1 MQNPKTSLAT
11 EFLLLAILALL
22 WGTSYIFIKIALV
35 DIPPITLIAMRV
47 SISALFLTGVVLW
60 RNDEIPRDGKTWRM
74 LLVQAIFNSIGAWT
88 VLAWGQQYVDSGLA
102 SVLNST
108 SPVFL
113 FFITLFVTR
122 HETVNKAK
130 LIGAMLGVAGVAMI
144 VGPDALR
151 GLGANIGGQAAI
163 LLGALLYACGA
174 IYGKRFGTLSAP
186 VTAAGTMVWAS
197 IFLIPAS
204 LLLDQPWT
212 LTPAPRAIIAVL
224 ILSVF
229 CTGMALM
236 IYFRLVR
243 TLGSMGVASQSYLRA
258 GIGVALGALLLGEK
272 IGPLTLAGIFCALSG
287 VAVINWPRKPR
298 PIATNP
304 A

>member
-1 MQNPKTSLAT
+1 MHSPKTTLAT

-22 WGTSYIFIKIALV
+22 WGSSYIFIKIALE

-47 SISALFLTGVVLW
+47 GIAALFLTGIVIW
-60 RNDEIPRDGKTWRM
+60 QGDKFPRDGKTWRM
-74 LLVQAIFNSIGAWT
+74 LLLQAIFNSIGAWT

-122 HETVNKAK
+122 HETVNKTK
-130 LIGAMLGVAGVAMI
+130 LIGAMLGVSGVIMV
-144 VGPDALR
+144 VGPGVLN
-151 GLGANIGGQAAI
+151 GLGADIGGQAAI

-174 IYGKRFGTLSAP
+174 IYGKRFSKLPAT
-186 VTAAGTMVWAS
+186 VTAAGTMIWAS
-197 IFLIPAS
+197 ICLLPAS

-212 LTPAPRAIIAVL
+212 LTPAPQTIIAVL
-224 ILSVF
+224 VLSVF
-229 CTGMALM
+229 CTGVALM

-258 GIGVALGALLLGEK
+258 GIGVALGVLLLGET
-272 IGPLTLAGIFCALSG
+272 IGPLTLAGIFCALIG
-287 VAVINWPRKPR
+287 VAIINWPRKPH
-298 PIATNP
+298 PIAAKP